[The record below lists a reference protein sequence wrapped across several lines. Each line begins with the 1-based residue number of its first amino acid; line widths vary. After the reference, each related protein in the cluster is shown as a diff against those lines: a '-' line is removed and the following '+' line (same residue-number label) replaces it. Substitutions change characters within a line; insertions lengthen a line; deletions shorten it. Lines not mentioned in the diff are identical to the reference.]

1 MADKK
6 VRKTRRN
13 RGFKNHLTVPEIKHA
28 FDTIGRATYDILKE
42 GGSSTE
48 QVKKFQKVWKSVF
61 HRPVTSVSAEAYLKI
76 KRISAEKKPYAGTRK
91 RKGSQKGGSALM
103 GAPLDYVTRAGVDT
117 VHGNFPAYQS
127 AGLGFYDKV
136 NQEGMF
142 QECGTKDITPNLY
155 GSGQSG
161 GTLGDFIHQT
171 FLSPSA
177 PSTPLSAYQTAGVA
191 VNGRSMPVS
200 PAPYSQ

>member
-1 MADKK
+1 MA
-6 VRKTRRN
+6 RKTRRN
-13 RGFKNHLTVPEIKHA
+13 RGFKNHLTIPEIKNA

-91 RKGSQKGGSALM
+91 RKQKGGSVLA
-103 GAPLDYVTRAGVDT
+103 GAPFDYVTRAGVDT

-155 GSGQSG
+155 GSAQSG
-161 GTLGDFIHQT
+161 GTLGDFLKQT
-171 FLSPSA
+171 FVSPSA
-177 PSTPLSAYQTAGVA
+177 PSTPLTAYQTAGVA
-191 VNGRSMPVS
+191 LSGQPMPAS
-200 PAPYSQ
+200 PAPYS

>member
-6 VRKTRRN
+6 GRKTRRN

-42 GGSSTE
+42 GGSPTE

-61 HRPVTSVSAEAYLKI
+61 HRPVASVSAEAYLKI
-76 KRISAEKKPYAGTRK
+76 KRILAEKKPYAGTRK
-91 RKGSQKGGSALM
+91 NKGGQKGGSALM
-103 GAPLDYVTRAGVDT
+103 GAPLDYVTRPGVDT

-161 GTLGDFIHQT
+161 GTLRDAIHGSL
-171 FLSPSA
+171 LSPSA
-177 PSTPLSAYQTAGVA
+177 PSIPSSVYADSQQALS
-191 VNGRSMPVS
+191 GRPMPAS
-200 PAPYSQ
+200 PSPYTQ